1 MRSAEARK
9 RAACGPV
16 RNAMRKMR
24 GNSAP
29 GAKPDVQRL
38 VDRSVRRRA
47 DVGECVDADHVA
59 CQSNIELKMPIRTEN
74 VHRTTLMARGR
85 VASVFLL
92 KSMLRNMTRLM
103 TPAIPAR
110 TMPANV
116 KYRITA
122 MSSRI

>member
-1 MRSAEARK
+1 MRSAEARN

-47 DVGECVDADHVA
+47 DVIIAE
-59 CQSNIELKMPIRTEN
+59 ILTEN
-74 VHRTTLMARGR
+74 DI
-85 VASVFLL
+85 
-92 KSMLRNMTRLM
+92 SM
-103 TPAIPAR
+103 I
-110 TMPANV
+110 
-116 KYRITA
+116 
-122 MSSRI
+122 

>member
-85 VASVFLL
+85 LILLLVFNSFSDMSYLFL
-92 KSMLRNMTRLM
+92 MILFPSIIAEILTENDISM
-103 TPAIPAR
+103 I
-110 TMPANV
+110 
-116 KYRITA
+116 
-122 MSSRI
+122 